1 MATLI
6 LDDFTSGPYL
16 KTLIAP
22 GAIDYNFQP
31 LGGGP
36 LGRWRQTVFQQ
47 GDANAWGQPCTLD
60 IRTPVGPLSG
70 ILLVDAGFDT
80 DGSVG
85 LLYGNTPLNGDTSPG
100 SKNVQGPPAPLGLN
114 LIAPPVPYT
123 AFQLVFAGLAT
134 SDAGT
139 PVTISVASAG
149 IFWDQTISPGPS
161 DNTFTLVF
169 PFSKFK
175 NGVVSAPQSVF
186 SDISAIDIGVGALPS
201 SSWGLTSLQATT

>member
-1 MATLI
+1 MATRI

-47 GDANAWGQPCTLD
+47 GNANAWGQPCTLD

-70 ILLVDAGFDT
+70 ILLVDAGFNT
-80 DGSVG
+80 DGGVG
-85 LLYGNTPLNGDTSPG
+85 LLYGNTPRNGDTSPG
-100 SKNVQGPPAPLGLN
+100 SNNLQGPPAPLGLN
-114 LIAPPVPYT
+114 LIEPPVPYT

-134 SDAGT
+134 SAAGT
-139 PVTISVASAG
+139 PVTISAASAG
-149 IFWDQTISPGPS
+149 IFWGHTISAAPS
-161 DNTFTLVF
+161 DDFFTLVF
-169 PFSKFK
+169 PFSSFK
-175 NGVVSAPQSVF
+175 NGVVSAQQSVF
-186 SDISAIDIGVGALPS
+186 SDISVISIVVGAFPS
-201 SSWGLTSLQATT
+201 SSWGLTSFQATT